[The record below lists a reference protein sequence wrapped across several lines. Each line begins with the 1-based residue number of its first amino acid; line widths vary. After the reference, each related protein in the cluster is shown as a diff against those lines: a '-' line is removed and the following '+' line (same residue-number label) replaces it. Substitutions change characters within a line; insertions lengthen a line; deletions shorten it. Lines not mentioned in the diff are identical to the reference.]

1 VASTS
6 EATKISTLENRIEP
20 KRTRAA
26 MSKSQPTDLD
36 MKSRLSLLWIF
47 YMFNA
52 AYIDITTLYY
62 SVFINHHAKVHYTQ
76 AFLLGAGVLI
86 EISIAMVVLS
96 RLLRYRA
103 NRRANIAAGVFLTAV
118 QIVSLFVA
126 TPTLAY
132 VFFSVILIATSA
144 AAVWYAWKWS
154 ESTIRI
160 GASGNS
166 LADDGRI
173 GASAPDQLSG
183 AASEPVMT

>member
-1 VASTS
+1 MTASHT
-6 EATKISTLENRIEP
+6 
-20 KRTRAA
+20 
-26 MSKSQPTDLD
+26 TDLD
-36 MKSRLSLLWIF
+36 MSSRLSLLWIF

-86 EISIAMVVLS
+86 EISISMVVLS

-103 NRRANIAAGVFLTAV
+103 NRRANIAARAFLTAV
-118 QIVSLFVA
+118 QIVTLFVA

-132 VFFSVILIATSA
+132 LFFSLILIATSA

-154 ESTIRI
+154 DPATRI
-160 GASGNS
+160 VLSGTGP
-166 LADDGRI
+166 ADDGGI
-173 GASAPDQLSG
+173 EASVQDQPSG
-183 AASEPVMT
+183 AFGPLRA